1 MQRHWETNTLGPL
14 YLFQSFYP
22 LLLKSTKAEKK
33 FIITS
38 TLAGSL
44 TAAVP
49 FPLTAYGSSKAAI
62 NFVGIHIHQEHAE
75 KDKIA
80 VVLVHPGES
89 SKQDSYS
96 PIGGVVGRTAA
107 DLDHARTL

>member
-1 MQRHWETNTLGPL
+1 MLHINHGDMHRHWETNTLGPL

-44 TAAVP
+44 TAAIP
-49 FPLTAYGSSKAAI
+49 FPVTAYGSSKAAI
-62 NFVGIHIHQEHAE
+62 NFIGIHIHQEHSE

-80 VVLVHPGES
+80 VVMVHPGES
-89 SKQDSYS
+89 STSFLLHS
-96 PIGGVVGRTAA
+96 VGSR
-107 DLDHARTL
+107 